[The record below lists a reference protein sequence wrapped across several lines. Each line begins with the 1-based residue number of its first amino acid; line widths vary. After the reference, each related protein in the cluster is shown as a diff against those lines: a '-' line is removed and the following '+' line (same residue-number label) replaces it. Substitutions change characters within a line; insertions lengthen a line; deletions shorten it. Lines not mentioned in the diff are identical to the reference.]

1 MAVLQRCQLFVPG
14 HGFPKPADLAP
25 LLAPLFSLNLP
36 DTPVN
41 YLAIKH
47 IHITFAVLS
56 GSFFLLRGLWMLLDS
71 PMLQRRWVKVV
82 PHVVDTLLLTS
93 ALVLVFWS
101 SQYPFVQAWLTAKV
115 LALVAYIVLGTMA
128 LNRGKTTGVRT
139 FALLA
144 ALATFAYIVAV
155 ALTRQ
160 AMPFQ
165 AFGLGV

>member
-1 MAVLQRCQLFVPG
+1 M
-14 HGFPKPADLAP
+14 
-25 LLAPLFSLNLP
+25 
-36 DTPVN
+36 N

-47 IHITFAVLS
+47 LHITFAVLS

-101 SQYPFVQAWLTAKV
+101 GQYPFVQAWLTAKV
-115 LALVAYIVLGTMA
+115 LALVVYIVLGTIA
-128 LNRGKTTGVRT
+128 LKRGKTKGVRS

-155 ALTRQ
+155 ALTRN
-160 AMPFQ
+160 AAPAW
-165 AFGLGV
+165 AFLGVGA